1 MKTLDKGQ
9 NVSLGIGIG
18 KAYIYKRYESKV
30 EEAYIEAEDAQ
41 KTFDN
46 YLLVKAS
53 AMQEIQKIFDFLEAQ
68 KDEKAKIFR
77 AHLDI
82 IDDVAIDDEISSNIK
97 EMHYDCGYAIDTVY
111 DMFIEMLSQVEDEL
125 IRERVA
131 DLKDVKLRLLRILD
145 GVVESNLALLDENRI
160 VIANDLY
167 PSDTATIDRN
177 HVKGIVTEIGGKTS
191 HTAIIAKSYEIPA
204 ILGVTQAMDI
214 IKHDDMIILDATS
227 NQIIINPDEKTLEEY
242 QVKQK
247 AAIEA
252 KEKIKAYLDKPS
264 KTKDGVKVELA
275 LNIGSASEEELS
287 FEPYVDGVGLFRS
300 EFLYMESDT
309 MPSEEK
315 QFRVY
320 KKTLSEF
327 AKKPVILRTLDIGG
341 DKTLKYMELPKED
354 NPFLGKRAIRLCFDH
369 MEMFKTQLRAALR
382 ASVFGNLWLMFPMVG
397 SVDDILRLRDVFNE
411 VKKELDDKNIAYK
424 DDVKFGVMIEI
435 PALIMISDIVS
446 QIVDFAS
453 IGTNDLTQY
462 LTAVD
467 RMNPDIASYYQNY
480 APSIFRTMKMAAD
493 YFNKANK
500 PLSVCG
506 ELGGD
511 LIGAPLLIG
520 MGIKK
525 LSMNQ
530 SSIAPIKQ
538 MIGQYTSDELKEM
551 AEKALNM
558 HQEKDIK
565 KYVLDEHKKK
575 GVIYV

>member
-1 MKTLDKGQ
+1 MKTLNQGQ

-30 EEAYIEAEDAQ
+30 KEAYIDEKQ
-41 KTFDN
+41 TSKTFEK
-46 YLLVKAS
+46 YLEVKTS
-53 AMQEIQKIFDFLEAQ
+53 AMAEIQKIYDFLEAQ
-68 KDEKAKIFR
+68 KDDKAKIFR

-82 IDDVAIDDEISSNIK
+82 VDDVAIDDEISSSIND
-97 EMHYDCGYAIDTVY
+97 MHYDCGYAIDTVY

-145 GVVESNLALLDENRI
+145 GVAESNLALLDQDRI

-167 PSDTATIDRN
+167 PSDTATIDRSR
-177 HVKGIVTEIGGKTS
+177 VKGIITEIGGKTS

-204 ILGVTQAMDI
+204 ILGVNDAVNI
-214 IKHDDMIILDATS
+214 IKHDDMIILDANS
-227 NQIIINPDEKTLEEY
+227 NQIIINPDEKTLKAY
-242 QVKQK
+242 KVKQEK
-247 AAIEA
+247 ANLDRL
-252 KEKIKAYLDKPS
+252 KIKEYLDKES
-264 KTKDGVKVELA
+264 VTKDGTKIELG
-275 LNIGSASEEELS
+275 LNIGSANEEELS
-287 FEPYVDGVGLFRS
+287 FESYVDGVGLFRT
-300 EFLYMESDT
+300 EFLYMESDS

-315 QFRVY
+315 QFTVY
-320 KKTLSEF
+320 KKALSKFGE
-327 AKKPVILRTLDIGG
+327 KPVILRTLDIGG

-369 MEMFKTQLRAALR
+369 MDMFKTQLRAALR
-382 ASVFGNLWLMFPMVG
+382 ASVFGNLWVMFPMVG
-397 SVDDILRLRDVFNE
+397 SVDDIIQLREVFNE
-411 VKKELDDKNIAYK
+411 VKKELDDKHIAYK

-435 PALIMISDIVS
+435 PALIMIADIVAE
-446 QIVDFAS
+446 IVDFAS

-493 YFNKANK
+493 AFNKANK

-538 MIGQYTSDELKEM
+538 MIGQYTHDELIKM
-551 AEKALNM
+551 AKKALKM

-565 KYVLDEHKKK
+565 KYVLSEHKKK
-575 GVIYV
+575 GVNHV